1 MSQLYVKI
9 RLRGNGSKYRKLLA
23 TDKCVFSMST
33 ELVQNS
39 LPYHPQT
46 LLEDGEW
53 YFIEHFSQSQYTI
66 DILSDQFDT
75 VDFAALESKE
85 IDKIDYLFAEEADG
99 LYFQNVSKSRLVR
112 RKAVI
117 HIGGT
122 FSYDEGSATIALN
135 ELPDAIYIKS
145 SDILYFRK
153 LASIT
158 GIFKGID
165 QLYREATDSE
175 TRDFLNESFI
185 TLKNDFSQE
194 QVKTANRKK
203 IALAIDTLS
212 RLKKSEQKRIFT
224 YIEKYCPELKCE
236 NGTFEIGSEEN
247 LRMLLWGI
255 EQRFFTTP
263 IGNEK
268 RIANSVIA
276 LK

>member
-236 NGTFEIGSEEN
+236 NGTFGVGSEEN

-268 RIANSVIA
+268 RIANSVIT